1 MLQRFV
7 SGMVAMLVCAAV
19 SVAQATMKVTD
30 GVLCVGQSVSISYS
44 DPSHANGTIVVT
56 VDDGEIPNTTVVEVV
71 IHLDSNG
78 SGTAN
83 WTVPKGW
90 WSAAFNA
97 PDVREQTRAIR

>member
-30 GVLCVGQSVSISYS
+30 GVLHVGQSVSISYS
-44 DPSHANGTIVVT
+44 DPSRANATIVVS
-56 VDDGEIPNTTVVEVV
+56 VDDGEVPNATIVEVV

-78 SGTAN
+78 SGSAD

-90 WSAAFNA
+90 WRAAFNA
-97 PDVREQTRAIR
+97 ANVREQTRAIK